1 MGGNVTGMGEE
12 RNRPTYRVMVG
23 MSEEGYHSKDRG
35 L

>member
-12 RNRPTYRVMVG
+12 RNRPTYRVIVG
-23 MSEEGYHSKDRG
+23 MSEEGYHPKDPA